1 MKANLI
7 EFHIN
12 ERMDDLM
19 KRYYSLLTVG
29 ILTLA
34 SGALASVALFLA
46 SVAGIFEDGALVA
59 IQLVFCAMTF
69 LYLLF
74 SLLADNML
82 ENKKR
87 ALASWGLTLFTAL
100 AGSVLMSGQIAFYK
114 IKIAP
119 LFLLGDILLVIAC
132 IIFTVRGIR
141 GKGNGMPYLL
151 ASILALFYTP
161 LCSWAVFAWDS
172 PLSMTPFAL
181 PAALLFG
188 IYIVSDL
195 IYYHARLKR
204 TRKD

>member
-1 MKANLI
+1 
-7 EFHIN
+7 
-12 ERMDDLM
+12 M
-19 KRYYSLLTVG
+19 KRYNLLLTAG

-34 SGALASVALFLA
+34 SGALASVSLFLA
-46 SVAGIFEDGALVA
+46 SVAGIFEDSALVE

-87 ALASWGLTLFTAL
+87 ALASWGLTLL
-100 AGSVLMSGQIAFYK
+100 ATLASSVLMSGQIAFYK

-119 LFLLGDILLVIAC
+119 LFLLVDILLVIAC
-132 IIFTVRGIR
+132 IIFTVLGIR

-161 LCSWAVFAWDS
+161 LSSSVIFAWDS
-172 PLSMTPFAL
+172 PLGLTYFAL
-181 PAALLFG
+181 PAALLFS
-188 IYIVSDL
+188 IYVVSDL
-195 IYYHARLKR
+195 IYYRAHLKQVR
-204 TRKD
+204 RD